1 MAKTS
6 IRNAL
11 QRYAK
16 RRIEFVLVA
25 CVVLTTCLIQAVLPH
40 KLIAMNVLFL
50 PTVLAAYFLGAR
62 SGGLTAL
69 FSFLIIAI
77 YAILSPGQFAIEATP
92 LLLALD
98 LVIWGAILGL
108 TGIVVG
114 CLCDRNQLQMR
125 DLRTAYIGVL
135 EILTKFLE
143 AADHYTKSHSVR
155 VAKLSVAIA
164 REMGLSD
171 YETEDVRVGALLH
184 DIGKTDSV
192 ELVKRASALDES
204 ELRQVAGHTI
214 TGADLVRSVGNVL
227 EEAIPIILYH
237 HHYFDGSGSHPEPMG
252 KEIPLG
258 ARIVAVADAYDAIVT
273 DRSYRK
279 GRAPWQAVAEIESCA
294 GTQFDP
300 EVVEAFKRIFPA
312 DTVETEQDLHDLF
325 AVGAVK
331 QNGRGKPTSI
341 TPPDSLQTL
350 DELSSVL
357 ECETEE

>member
-6 IRNAL
+6 LRNAL

-16 RRIEFVLVA
+16 RRIEFLLVA
-25 CVVLTTCLIQAVLPH
+25 CVVLTACLIQAVLPH

-62 SGGLTAL
+62 SGGLTAF

-77 YAILSPGQFAIEATP
+77 YAILSPGQFAIEVTP
-92 LLLALD
+92 LLLAFD
-98 LVIWGAILGL
+98 FVIWGAILGI
-108 TGIVVG
+108 TGLVVG
-114 CLCDRNQLQMR
+114 CLCDRNHLQMR

-171 YETEDVRVGALLH
+171 DETEDLRVGALLH

-204 ELRQVAGHTI
+204 ELRKVAGHTI

-237 HHYFDGSGSHPEPMG
+237 HHYFDGSGSNPEPAG

-258 ARIVAVADAYDAIVT
+258 ARIVAVADAYDAIIT
-273 DRSYRK
+273 DRPYRK
-279 GRAPWQAVAEIESCA
+279 GRAPWQAVAEIEACSN
-294 GTQFDP
+294 TQFDP
-300 EVVEAFKRIFPA
+300 DVVAAFKRIFPT
-312 DTVETEQDLHDLF
+312 DTVDQEQDLNQLVF
-325 AVGAVK
+325 AGPAA
-331 QNGRGKPTSI
+331 QNAESPRVEPLN
-341 TPPDSLQTL
+341 SLQVL
-350 DELSSVL
+350 DELSSAL
-357 ECETEE
+357 DSAKEE